1 MCEFESRSGHYFF
14 DIASVPFM
22 HIALS
27 VLIIRL
33 KGFLFSDGFLNL
45 ISNDYHIIE
54 RAFSD
59 NKEVIAGALILGF
72 SLIILSIPAINHL
85 SIHLQIHL

>member
-1 MCEFESRSGHYFF
+1 MSSSLVLGIIFF

-27 VLIIRL
+27 DLIIKL

-45 ISNDYHIIE
+45 ISNDYHIVE
-54 RAFSD
+54 
-59 NKEVIAGALILGF
+59 
-72 SLIILSIPAINHL
+72 
-85 SIHLQIHL
+85 

>member
-45 ISNDYHIIE
+45 ISNDYHII
-54 RAFSD
+54 A
-59 NKEVIAGALILGF
+59 
-72 SLIILSIPAINHL
+72 
-85 SIHLQIHL
+85 